1 MTAPQH
7 YSRSLQ
13 ESLHFAS
20 TMASSEGHST
30 FGVAHLVL
38 ALLHESIPSGLRE
51 IITSM
56 HKDLTYVMEWF
67 DTYRELYVSD
77 GEGHDTDNPWGADS
91 EVLRLLEEAERS
103 KIKLGQDELDG
114 LCLLLAVVRKGAIY
128 SDSQLQSL
136 ELTEEELLVFFESS
150 ESILPSDKLSQL
162 LVAYP
167 FVRVSSSEEA
177 SLCCNIQGRDKE
189 LRQMEE
195 ALERIGGQAV
205 LLVGAS
211 GIGKTALIEAL
222 MQRLKQHREGK
233 LADVFIVGVDTA
245 KLLASSADEREQSQR
260 ISSLIGKLGQMEEP
274 SLLVID
280 DVQMLLEGSQGGKS
294 SMLLNILQSALS
306 KDNVNLLLSTNSD
319 AFRQYMEKH
328 PLSHRAEVLQL
339 EELSLEW
346 LVHILKAR
354 GDALSQQYK
363 LSLSPEAYRHALHLT
378 SRFFK
383 EKSQPAAALELLERT
398 LAAGSL
404 SNAHSKAQITQFQ
417 SSLEA
422 LAQAERTTTQT
433 EELHL
438 LDKSISSSL
447 SILLSS
453 RIETKEGASP
463 GKEPSLEA
471 LAQRLDQLA
480 SIAEEG
486 ITVIDIHELD
496 ALVAERTG
504 IPLGKLQA
512 GEKERLLNIV
522 EKLSE
527 RVKGQG
533 EAIDVLSDAI
543 LESRSGLSDPRKPIG
558 SFFFLG
564 PTGTG
569 KTELAKSLAELLFDD
584 EGAMIRF
591 DMSEFKEEHAAAL
604 LYGAPPGYVGYE
616 EGGLLVSKIRQKP
629 YSVVLFDEI
638 EKAHSS
644 IYDVFLQLMD
654 EGKIHDKLGR
664 EGDFSNAIVIF
675 TSNIGSQWI
684 ADQITAGKR
693 PTSQAL
699 IEVMADYFRPE
710 FLGRLTEVVPFAPIN
725 ESIAREIFLLHFT
738 RLQKQLR
745 EEKQIE
751 LNLSEPALS
760 YLAHKGYSA
769 QYGARPIAGV
779 IRSYLKKQVAR
790 LIVAEQ
796 IKAGDSVLVD
806 YVEDS
811 LKWELC

>member
-1 MTAPQH
+1 M
-7 YSRSLQ
+7 
-13 ESLHFAS
+13 
-20 TMASSEGHST
+20 
-30 FGVAHLVL
+30 
-38 ALLHESIPSGLRE
+38 
-51 IITSM
+51 
-56 HKDLTYVMEWF
+56 
-67 DTYRELYVSD
+67 
-77 GEGHDTDNPWGADS
+77 
-91 EVLRLLEEAERS
+91 
-103 KIKLGQDELDG
+103 
-114 LCLLLAVVRKGAIY
+114 
-128 SDSQLQSL
+128 
-136 ELTEEELLVFFESS
+136 
-150 ESILPSDKLSQL
+150 
-162 LVAYP
+162 
-167 FVRVSSSEEA
+167 
-177 SLCCNIQGRDKE
+177 
-189 LRQMEE
+189 
-195 ALERIGGQAV
+195 
-205 LLVGAS
+205 
-211 GIGKTALIEAL
+211 
-222 MQRLKQHREGK
+222 
-233 LADVFIVGVDTA
+233 
-245 KLLASSADEREQSQR
+245 
-260 ISSLIGKLGQMEEP
+260 
-274 SLLVID
+274 
-280 DVQMLLEGSQGGKS
+280 
-294 SMLLNILQSALS
+294 
-306 KDNVNLLLSTNSD
+306 
-319 AFRQYMEKH
+319 
-328 PLSHRAEVLQL
+328 
-339 EELSLEW
+339 
-346 LVHILKAR
+346 
-354 GDALSQQYK
+354 
-363 LSLSPEAYRHALHLT
+363 HLT

-453 RIETKEGASP
+453 RIETKEGVSP
-463 GKEPSLEA
+463 GIEPSLEA

-496 ALVAERTG
+496 AMVAERTG

-796 IKAGDSVLVD
+796 IKAGDRVLVD

>member
-1 MTAPQH
+1 M
-7 YSRSLQ
+7 
-13 ESLHFAS
+13 
-20 TMASSEGHST
+20 
-30 FGVAHLVL
+30 
-38 ALLHESIPSGLRE
+38 
-51 IITSM
+51 
-56 HKDLTYVMEWF
+56 
-67 DTYRELYVSD
+67 
-77 GEGHDTDNPWGADS
+77 
-91 EVLRLLEEAERS
+91 
-103 KIKLGQDELDG
+103 
-114 LCLLLAVVRKGAIY
+114 
-128 SDSQLQSL
+128 
-136 ELTEEELLVFFESS
+136 
-150 ESILPSDKLSQL
+150 
-162 LVAYP
+162 
-167 FVRVSSSEEA
+167 
-177 SLCCNIQGRDKE
+177 
-189 LRQMEE
+189 
-195 ALERIGGQAV
+195 
-205 LLVGAS
+205 
-211 GIGKTALIEAL
+211 
-222 MQRLKQHREGK
+222 
-233 LADVFIVGVDTA
+233 
-245 KLLASSADEREQSQR
+245 
-260 ISSLIGKLGQMEEP
+260 
-274 SLLVID
+274 
-280 DVQMLLEGSQGGKS
+280 
-294 SMLLNILQSALS
+294 
-306 KDNVNLLLSTNSD
+306 
-319 AFRQYMEKH
+319 
-328 PLSHRAEVLQL
+328 
-339 EELSLEW
+339 
-346 LVHILKAR
+346 
-354 GDALSQQYK
+354 
-363 LSLSPEAYRHALHLT
+363 
-378 SRFFK
+378 
-383 EKSQPAAALELLERT
+383 
-398 LAAGSL
+398 
-404 SNAHSKAQITQFQ
+404 
-417 SSLEA
+417 
-422 LAQAERTTTQT
+422 
-433 EELHL
+433 
-438 LDKSISSSL
+438 
-447 SILLSS
+447 
-453 RIETKEGASP
+453 
-463 GKEPSLEA
+463 
-471 LAQRLDQLA
+471 DQLA
-480 SIAEEG
+480 SITEEG
-486 ITVIDIHELD
+486 ITVIDVHELD
-496 ALVAERTG
+496 AMVAERTG

-512 GEKERLLNIV
+512 GEKERLLNLV

-725 ESIAREIFLLHFT
+725 ESMAREIFLLHFT

-796 IKAGDSVLVD
+796 IKAGDRVLVD